1 MHRYGYTILLENH
14 MGNKKMDCKEAL
26 QIFIRIAIMKK
37 IEDKFFRA
45 LEPMHGVIHVPVLF
59 IFESGVR

>member
-1 MHRYGYTILLENH
+1 
-14 MGNKKMDCKEAL
+14 MGNKKMDCKESL
-26 QIFIRIAIMKK
+26 QIFIRIDIMKK